1 MVNFG
6 NFGCYPLIKG
16 CPLNTVQK
24 NSPQKLLFPFNEM
37 PNKYEN
43 QVKKTKIRM
52 QLKNLLLNSSYI
64 MKHLNQ
70 FV

>member
-16 CPLNTVQK
+16 RPLNTVQK

-37 PNKYEN
+37 PNKYQN

-52 QLKNLLLNSSYI
+52 QLKKSP
-64 MKHLNQ
+64 
-70 FV
+70 FE